1 MFCQFTNYIF
11 PSTGNKNKLAG
22 RNDQTKQGSKVVFY
36 FFFSSRNWDAVPNKS
51 LDFLG
56 RYILVVQR

>member
-22 RNDQTKQGSKVVFY
+22 RNDQTKQGSKVVFD
-36 FFFSSRNWDAVPNKS
+36 FFFLQEIGMLCPTNPWI
-51 LDFLG
+51 FLED
-56 RYILVVQR
+56 IF